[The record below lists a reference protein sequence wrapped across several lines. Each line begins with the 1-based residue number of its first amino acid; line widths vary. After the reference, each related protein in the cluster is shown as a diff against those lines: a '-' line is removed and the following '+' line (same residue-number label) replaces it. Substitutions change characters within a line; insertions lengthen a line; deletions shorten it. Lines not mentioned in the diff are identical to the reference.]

1 MGEGGR
7 EGGRERASDLV
18 DLQAVGHDELQV
30 VLLYGHSVSFSAC
43 VSLSLSPV
51 PLAVLSCKTW
61 TTTPSRREEDSSAGA
76 PTAHRAT
83 ERETGERGGGI
94 SSPRRTSSQMKK
106 TPDGIPQK

>member
-1 MGEGGR
+1 MGKGGR

-30 VLLYGHSVSFSAC
+30 VLLFGHSVSFSAC
-43 VSLSLSPV
+43 MSLSLSPV

-94 SSPRRTSSQMKK
+94 ALAGQLS
-106 TPDGIPQK
+106 DEEGA